1 MNFIA
6 AIDISTFIWCK
17 NDYEN
22 NKSQYYT
29 LLDVIPTIYDKIKIY
44 KIPVLFRANLQNL
57 VWDEFPYNMART
69 VKSDYPDFATLT
81 LSFLV
86 DTFPNWIEYSE
97 NNDDTITSVPILS
110 KPYFSD
116 ALKTETQSQIVHL
129 FQNGKN
135 PEHKFISYKYFFN
148 HNNNLLVLNQQQ
160 NAVEIDTLY
169 YNSENQIIQ
178 FFERHKIKF
187 KHNPKHN
194 RYNAGGIVS
203 PLSCY
208 NERTGDV
215 TKAQELLETACS
227 VGKNRYNWDKYN
239 NVYVQFVQ
247 SNDGTYHG
255 FDISDEKNN
264 VPYQIKKK
272 FNKNGKV
279 F

>member
-1 MNFIA
+1 MSFTA

-17 NDYEN
+17 NDFEN
-22 NKSQYYT
+22 NKNQYYE
-29 LLDVIPTIYDKIKIY
+29 LLAVIPTIYESIKSF
-44 KIPVLFRANLQNL
+44 KIPVLMRQKLYSQIM
-57 VWDEFPYNMART
+57 DDFPYNEAREI
-69 VKSDYPDFATLT
+69 SYEFEYLT
-81 LSFLV
+81 LSFLANT
-86 DTFPNWIEYSE
+86 DWFLYDETI
-97 NNDDTITSVPILS
+97 NNTITSVPILN
-110 KPYFSD
+110 KQHFSNSIQ
-116 ALKTETQSQIVHL
+116 TETQSQIVHL

-135 PEHKFISYKYFFN
+135 PEHKFISHKYFFN
-148 HNNNLLVLNQQQ
+148 HNNNLLVSNQQQ
-160 NAVEIDTLY
+160 NTVEIDTLC
-169 YNSENQIIQ
+169 YNFESEITQ

-215 TKAQELLETACS
+215 TKAQKLLETACS
-227 VGKNRYNWDKYN
+227 VGKNKYNWDKDN
-239 NVYVQFVQ
+239 NVYVQFAQ

-255 FDISDEKNN
+255 FDVSDEKNN
-264 VPYQIKKK
+264 VPYQIKSK

>member
-22 NKSQYYT
+22 NKNQYYE
-29 LLDVIPTIYDKIKIY
+29 LLAVIPTIYKSIESF
-44 KIPVLFRANLQNL
+44 KIPVLMKKELYDQIM
-57 VWDEFPYNMART
+57 VDFPYNEAS
-69 VKSDYPDFATLT
+69 KISYEFEKLT
-81 LSFLV
+81 LSFL
-86 DTFPNWIEYSE
+86 TNTNWLPYIE
-97 NNDDTITSVPILS
+97 NNDKTITSVPILA
-110 KPYFSD
+110 KQHFNNTIQ
-116 ALKTETQSQIVHL
+116 AETQSQIVHL

-135 PEHKFISYKYFFN
+135 TEHKFISYKYFFN

-160 NAVEIDTLY
+160 NAVEIDTLC
-169 YNSENQIIQ
+169 YNSEIQIIQ

-187 KHNPKHN
+187 KHNPKHD
-194 RYNAGGIVS
+194 RYKSGGVIS

-208 NERTGDV
+208 NERIGDV

-227 VGKNRYNWDKYN
+227 VGKDRYNWDKYN

>member
-17 NDYEN
+17 SDYEI
-22 NKSQYYT
+22 NKKQYHD
-29 LLDVIPTIYDKIKIY
+29 LVNVIPTLYENVKSF
-44 KIPVLFRANLQNL
+44 KIPILFRENLQNL
-57 VWDEFPYNMART
+57 IWAEFPYNMART
-69 VKSDYPDFATLT
+69 VKSDFPDFETLT

-86 DTFPNWIEYSE
+86 DTFSSWIEYSE
-97 NNDDTITSVPILS
+97 KNDDTITSVPELI
-110 KPYFSD
+110 KPHFSD
-116 ALKTETQSQIVHL
+116 ALKTETQSQIVYL
-129 FQNGKN
+129 FQNWES
-135 PEHKFISYKYFFN
+135 PEHKFISYKYFYN
-148 HNNNLLVLNQQQ
+148 HPSNLHVLNQQQ
-160 NAVEIDTLY
+160 NTVEIDTLC
-169 YNSENQIIQ
+169 YNSENEIIQ

-194 RYNAGGIVS
+194 RYKSGGIVS

-227 VGKNRYNWDKYN
+227 VGKDIYNWDKDN

-255 FDISDEKNN
+255 FDVSDEKNN

-272 FNKNGKV
+272 FNKNGKI